1 MKMHENIAP
10 GSTVSEIQAL
20 IGPCVLIECAGKNP
34 LRKKWTQL
42 EIIDMTPDHLARLT
56 GNIGVVLEPASN
68 GLVVID
74 IDDDSALLG
83 SGARSAIS
91 KVEHETQ
98 A

>member
-10 GSTVSEIQAL
+10 GSTVSEIEAL

-68 GLVVID
+68 RLVVID